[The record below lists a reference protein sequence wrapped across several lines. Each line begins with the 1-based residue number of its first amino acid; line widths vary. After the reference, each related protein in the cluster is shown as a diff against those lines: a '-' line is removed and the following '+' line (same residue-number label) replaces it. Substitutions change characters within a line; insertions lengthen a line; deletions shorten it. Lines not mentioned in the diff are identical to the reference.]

1 MYNPLLENV
10 ADLKI
15 EELENKISDL
25 SKKYF
30 IAVRY
35 SGGGIAMQIAQ
46 TLEVYKNE
54 LSARYKQTTIIPT
67 KSGETGLDDLIK
79 IN

>member
-1 MYNPLLENV
+1 MYNPLLENLS
-10 ADLKI
+10 DLKI
-15 EELENKISDL
+15 EELENKINDL

-30 IAVRY
+30 IAARH
-35 SGGGIAMQIAQ
+35 SGGGIAMQIAM
-46 TLEVYKNE
+46 TLEAYRNE
-54 LSARYKQTTIIPT
+54 LSARYRQTTIIPT